1 MKHFFFLLL
10 LLFPVI
16 AFSQDPFPTN
26 PRKLQ
31 LGYQT
36 TGEGILSYGTGVPG
50 YTPTQLRSAFHYMDT
65 TNNVLYQY
73 NRIETKW
80 DTIHGGSLTSE
91 FDGDRPILRVPTAG
105 TNIGSTTVTEWL
117 DWWYFTAPTIA
128 LTTSPTSKVIE
139 VGDSVVYTFNTNVT
153 NSAGATL
160 SSGEFRRT
168 SPAAA
173 VVTSFGASTS
183 DATAINFSPKEPEG
197 AAADYDEQVYTF
209 RSFQDYAG
217 AEIGTAQSSTVT
229 LQGVFP
235 VLYGMSSTDFST
247 TGDFYSALTK
257 LVQTEGDKTV
267 TLTGSGFIYYAI
279 PASWSDNTINQIIDH
294 NGFNV
299 TASFTVYDRNVS
311 SSGLT
316 NDWTNVPYKLYK
328 LNNLTTTSGYAY
340 QFNQ

>member
-1 MKHFFFLLL
+1 MKHVLLFLLFL
-10 LLFPVI
+10 LPVL
-16 AFSQDPFPTN
+16 ASAQDPLPAN
-26 PRKLQ
+26 PRKLR

-36 TGEGILSYGTGVPG
+36 TGEGIFVYGNGVPG
-50 YTPTQLRSAFHYMDT
+50 YTPTKLRSAYHYMDT

-73 NRIETKW
+73 DRINSQW
-80 DTIHGGSLTSE
+80 DTIYGGAVTGF

-105 TNIGSTTVTEWL
+105 TNIGSTTVTGWL
-117 DWWYFTAPTIA
+117 DWWYFTPPTIS
-128 LTTSPTSKVIE
+128 LTTSPTGKIIE
-139 VGDSVVYTFNTNVT
+139 VGDSVVYTFTTTVT

-173 VVTSFGASTS
+173 VVTSFGAATS
-183 DATAINFSPKEPEG
+183 DATDIAFSPKEPEG
-197 AAADYDEQVYTF
+197 AAVDYDQHVYTF

-217 AEIGTAQSSTVT
+217 AESGTAQSNTVT

-235 VLYGMSSTDFST
+235 ILYGMSDTDFST
-247 TGDFYSALTK
+247 TGDFYSVLTK
-257 LVQTEGDKTV
+257 LVQAEGDKTV
-267 TLTGSGFIYYAI
+267 TLTGHGFIYYAI

-316 NDWTNVPYKLYK
+316 NNWTNVPYKLYK
-328 LNNLTTTSGYAY
+328 LNNTTTTSGYAY